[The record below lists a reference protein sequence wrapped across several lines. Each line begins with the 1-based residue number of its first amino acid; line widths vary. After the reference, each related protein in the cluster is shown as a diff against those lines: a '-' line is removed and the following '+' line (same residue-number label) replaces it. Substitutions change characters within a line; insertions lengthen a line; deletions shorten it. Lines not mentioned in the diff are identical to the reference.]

1 MFNVM
6 FDARFVGALLA
17 TAPAAAP
24 LPQLEPRFDR
34 VAEVREL
41 GPSPEYYRTD
51 PRLFALALRTQ
62 LGAHVRVAPNADVA
76 FAIDALAGLTMRL
89 GRVSPLALLGCVGY
103 HYVGFGSHFFALQTG
118 ALLDL
123 VDEPRAR
130 SAVKVGV
137 TIDGLAGTQ
146 ASLETLGVRTSLVL
160 SMYGLTVSAGHQWT
174 RSSAGDAHEAHL
186 MFGTLVSIG
195 GSR

>member
-6 FDARFVGALLA
+6 FDARFVGAVLA
-17 TAPAAAP
+17 GAPAAAP
-24 LPQLEPRFDR
+24 LPQFEPRFDR

-41 GPSPEYYRTD
+41 GPSPEYYQTD
-51 PRLFALALRTQ
+51 PRLFSLALRTQ
-62 LGAHVRVAPNADVA
+62 IGAHVRVAPNAGAA
-76 FAIDALAGLTMRL
+76 FSIDALAGLSMRA
-89 GRVSPLALLGCVGY
+89 GRVSPLTLLGCVGY
-103 HYVGFGSHFFALQTG
+103 HYVGFGSHFFVLQTG
-118 ALLDL
+118 ALLDV

-130 SAVKVGV
+130 GAVKVGV

-146 ASLETLGVRTSLVL
+146 ESLDAIGVRSALVL

-186 MFGTLVSIG
+186 MLGTLVSIG
-195 GSR
+195 G

>member
-6 FDARFVGALLA
+6 FDARFAGAVLA
-17 TAPAAAP
+17 SAPSAAP
-24 LPQLEPRFDR
+24 LSQLEPRFDR

-41 GPSPEYYRTD
+41 GASPEYYRTD
-51 PRLFALALRTQ
+51 PRLFSLALRTQ
-62 LGAHVRVAPNADVA
+62 LGAHVRVAPNAGVA
-76 FAIDALAGLTMRL
+76 FSIDALAGLSMRL

-103 HYVGFGSHFFALQTG
+103 HYVGFGSHFFAVQTG
-118 ALLDL
+118 LLLDL

-146 ASLETLGVRTSLVL
+146 ESLDAVGVRSSLVL

-174 RSSAGDAHEAHL
+174 RSNAGEVHEAHL
-186 MFGTLVSIG
+186 MLGTLVSIG